1 MSNIV
6 ELNGI
11 YKSFTQGEHHLEILK
26 GIELSITSGEVVALV
41 GSSGAGKSTLLHIM
55 GLLERADQGD
65 VLMSGIP
72 TKDLTD
78 IKRTQIRRLEIG
90 FVYQFHNLLPEFTAL
105 ENVVMPQ
112 LIAGVSK
119 KEAKER
125 AENLLG
131 KMGLT
136 ERLSH
141 RPAELSGGEQQ
152 RVAIARGLANRP
164 RLILADGPTGNLD
177 EKTGNEVMDILLN
190 LSKEE
195 GISALIATHN
205 NELAE
210 RMDRIVVIKNGVIE
224 SKI

>member
-6 ELNGI
+6 ELKNI
-11 YKSFTQGEHHLEILK
+11 YKSFTQGEHYLGILK
-26 GIELSITSGEVVALV
+26 GINLSIASGEVVALV
-41 GSSGAGKSTLLHIM
+41 GPSGAGKSTLLHIM

-65 VLMSGIP
+65 VIMSGIP
-72 TKDLTD
+72 TKDLND
-78 IKRTQIRRLEIG
+78 IKRTKIRRLEIG

-105 ENVVMPQ
+105 DNVVMPQ
-112 LIAGVSK
+112 LIAGVSN

-125 AENLLG
+125 ASDLLN
-131 KMGLT
+131 KMGLS
-136 ERLSH
+136 ERVEH

-164 RLILADGPTGNLD
+164 RLILADEPTGNLD
-177 EKTGNEVMDILLN
+177 EKTGNEVMDILLT

-205 NELAE
+205 NELAD
-210 RMDRIVVIKNGVIE
+210 RMDRTVTLKEGIIQL
-224 SKI
+224 

>member
-6 ELNGI
+6 ELKNI
-11 YKSFTQGEHHLEILK
+11 YKSFTQGEHYLGILK
-26 GIELSITSGEVVALV
+26 GINLSIASGEVVALV
-41 GSSGAGKSTLLHIM
+41 GPSGAGKSTLLHIM

-65 VLMSGIP
+65 VIMFGIP
-72 TKDLTD
+72 TKDLND
-78 IKRTQIRRLEIG
+78 IKRTKIRRLEIG

-105 ENVVMPQ
+105 DNVVMPQ
-112 LIAGVSK
+112 LIAGVSN

-125 AENLLG
+125 ASDLLN
-131 KMGLT
+131 KMGLS
-136 ERLSH
+136 ERVKH

-164 RLILADGPTGNLD
+164 RLILADEPTGNLD
-177 EKTGNEVMDILLN
+177 EKTGNEVMDILLT

-205 NELAE
+205 NELAG
-210 RMDRIVVIKNGVIE
+210 RMDRTVTLKEGIIQL
-224 SKI
+224 